1 MEIREMEENPGREQE
16 TGLAERFAAIEE
28 ILDAM
33 EKPEATL
40 EQSFALYQQGLKELN
55 AANSMLDEM
64 EKTMLVMMEDGSLE
78 EF

>member
-16 TGLAERFAAIEE
+16 TGLEERFAAIEE

-55 AANSMLDEM
+55 VANSMLDDM
-64 EKTMLVMMEDGSLE
+64 EKAMLVMMEDGSLE